1 MISRVDVTSAC
12 RYLAWA
18 GLFIAAIAGW
28 FGPAFRD
35 ASKARLDSSTSA
47 YLDREK
53 ARSLALEKFSDTLP
67 GNTQQ
72 LKTASRNIALIHREL
87 RDNEAAAAKLKS
99 VHDAIEVP
107 QDRYCSEYVEN
118 LLDQAN
124 LHDDSGNFTEARTCY
139 ESILA
144 YDRKHFGEHDL
155 KVARDLNNLGLHYL
169 TLGQAFEHNPNR
181 QNEFAEAFHYLQ
193 HSMQI
198 YREHRTDNGNDGVVA
213 RHNLSICQ
221 RNFNVLIAELQ
232 EAKIDR

>member
-1 MISRVDVTSAC
+1 MISRVDVTSVC
-12 RYLAWA
+12 RFFAWA
-18 GLFIAAIAGW
+18 GLLIAAIAGW
-28 FGPAFRD
+28 FGPAIRD
-35 ASKARLDSSTSA
+35 ASNARLDSSTSL

-53 ARSLALEKFSDTLP
+53 ARAVELEKVAAELP
-67 GNTQQ
+67 NESQQRRNTI
-72 LKTASRNIALIHREL
+72 RNIALIQREV
-87 RDNEAAAAKLKS
+87 RDNDAAAAKLKS
-99 VHDAIEVP
+99 IHDAIEIP

-144 YDRKHFGEHDL
+144 YDRKHFGEHHL

-193 HSMQI
+193 QSMQI
-198 YREHRTDNGNDGVVA
+198 YREHRTDKGDNGVVA

-232 EAKIDR
+232 EAKTDR